1 MKTSLWRWGRY
12 ATLAFVSLTI
22 FACALPRSLPAP
34 LPQPTPTVGVFKA
47 TPTPLPQVPVTFRV
61 RVPQATGQVVLAV
74 LNEVTGIN
82 IAPQRYPMKRVGNDL
97 YEAEVPATVGSVLK
111 YRYERHTN
119 NNQIALEA
127 LVSGQLVRYRLLR
140 VDGPMRNDDIVARWN
155 DTLYRGTV
163 GRIAGKV
170 TDDAGHPLADILV
183 SAAGAWTFTLADGSY
198 LLEGL
203 PPGEH
208 TLVAYALDG
217 RYRTFQQR
225 ARVGAGASTPAPIQM
240 AAAPLVNV
248 TFHVIVPSDTIAGA
262 PVRLAGNLYTL
273 GNTFADLGGGLSTL
287 ANRMPV
293 LKQTGSRQYTL
304 TLQLPVGADVRY
316 TFTLGDGYWNAEH
329 DSAGR
334 FVTRQLIVPP
344 HDTEINDVV
353 ETWAS
358 GPMRAIWFIAT
369 VPPDTPAGDTVDLQL
384 NPAVWT
390 PPLPMWPLGD
400 GKWGYLLSSP
410 TGPSELGYR
419 YCRAE
424 QCGVSD
430 EAEFAG
436 QGKRGRLFGFT
447 HVPQQL
453 EDSVQWQWWGQPTAA
468 STPQGKPQPRE
479 GAFWQ
484 GVALMPAYRPAWQPY
499 MGRTFAEI
507 RRLHAHWVILT
518 PTWAVTATTPPLW
531 EPRPG
536 TDPLVTDLLAMADT
550 AHNSGMNIAL
560 FPQVRQPATGL
571 KWWQQPHDF
580 AWWVSWFDR
589 YTAFTRHFAILAQ
602 RSHAGALVLGGEWVT
617 PAVKNALPDGSAAGA
632 PADLAS
638 RWHAVFATARQ
649 NYHGPI
655 YWAMPLEDLHAPP
668 AFLDA
673 ADGIYLLWHP
683 DLGTD
688 PAQWQATTA
697 SLLDTKVKPFAKA
710 FHKPIVLVVAYPSAQ
725 KAQGGCLPLQG
736 QCLPQQALFP
746 ETATAHQTAV
756 NLERQTQAY
765 AVLLAAINAR
775 PWISGIITADYY
787 PPAALQGPSAS
798 VHGKPAA
805 AVLGWWFAHWAP

>member
-12 ATLAFVSLTI
+12 ATLAFLLLTI
-22 FACALPRSLPAP
+22 FACTLPRSLPTP
-34 LPQPTPTVGVFKA
+34 LLRPTPTVGVLKA
-47 TPTPLPQVPVTFRV
+47 TPTPLPQATVTFRV
-61 RVPQATGQVVLAV
+61 HVPEASGQVVLAV

-82 IAPQRYPMKRVGNDL
+82 IAPQRYPMKNVGKGI
-97 YEAEVPATVGSVLK
+97 YEAQVPAAVGSVLK
-111 YRYERHTN
+111 YRYERHA

-155 DTLYRGTV
+155 DTLYQGSV
-163 GRIAGKV
+163 GRIVGKV
-170 TDDAGHPLADILV
+170 TDTAGHPLPDVLV
-183 SAAGAWTFTLADGSY
+183 SAAGAWTFTLADGSF

-203 PPGEH
+203 PTGEH

-225 ARVGAGASTPAPIQM
+225 ARVAAGASTPAPIRM
-240 AAAPLVNV
+240 AAAPLVKV
-248 TFHVIVPSDTIAGA
+248 TFHVIVPSDTIPGA

-273 GNTFADLGGGLSTL
+273 GNTYADLGGGLSTL

-293 LKQTGSRQYTL
+293 LNPVSPHQFTL
-304 TLQLPVGADVRY
+304 TLSLPVGADVRY

-329 DSAGR
+329 DAAGH
-334 FVTRQLIVPP
+334 FVVHQLIVPP
-344 HDTEINDVV
+344 HDTEIDHEVA
-353 ETWAS
+353 TWAS
-358 GPMRAIWFIAT
+358 GPMHALWFIVT
-369 VPPDTPAGDTVDLQL
+369 VPPNTPAGDTVDLQL

-390 PPLPMWPLGD
+390 PPLPMWPLGN
-400 GKWGYLLSSP
+400 GQWGYLLSSP

-424 QCGVSD
+424 QCGSSD

-436 QGKRGRLFGFT
+436 QGGRGRRFGFT

-453 EDSVQWQWWGQPTAA
+453 EDDIQWQWWGKPTTA
-468 STPQGKPQPRE
+468 SAPKVQPQPRQ

-484 GVALMPAYRPAWQPY
+484 GVALMPAYHPAWQAY
-499 MGRTFAEI
+499 VGRAFAEI
-507 RRLHAHWVILT
+507 RQMHAHWVVLT
-518 PTWAVTATTPPLW
+518 PTWTATATTPPVW

-536 TDPLVTDLLAMADT
+536 SDPLVTDLLAMADV
-550 AHNSGMNIAL
+550 AHNDGMSIAL
-560 FPQVRQPATGL
+560 FPQVRQPENGL
-571 KWWQQPHDF
+571 PWWQQSRGF

-602 RSHAGALVLGGEWVT
+602 RSHAGALVLGGEWVM
-617 PAVKNALPDGSAAGA
+617 PAVENVLPNGAPAGA
-632 PADLAS
+632 PADLTT
-638 RWHAVFATARQ
+638 RWQAIFTTARQ

-655 YWAMPLEDLHAPP
+655 YWAMPLEHLATPP
-668 AFLDA
+668 AFLNA

-683 DLGTD
+683 NLGAD
-688 PAQWQATTA
+688 PAQWETATA
-697 SLLDTKVKPFAKA
+697 ALLDTKVKPFAETL
-710 FHKPIVLVVAYPSAQ
+710 HKPIVLVVAYPSAQ
-725 KAQGGCLPLQG
+725 KAQGGCLLLQEH
-736 QCLPQQALFP
+736 CLPQQALFP

-765 AVLLAAINAR
+765 AALLAAVDAR
-775 PWISGIITADYY
+775 PWISGVITADYY

-805 AVLGWWFAHWAP
+805 SLVGWWFARWSP